1 MIKVEI
7 FGSSPVLGFKIKD
20 HAGYGE
26 KGTDIV
32 CSAVS
37 SAAYMTANTITDI
50 IGVKPKILVCRDGLM
65 QLKLDESSAQKCS
78 DILDGF
84 VLHIKSL
91 SKDYKKYM
99 KVTIRRCK

>member
-1 MIKVEI
+1 MIKIEI
-7 FGSSPVLGFKIKD
+7 FGSSPVLGFEIKG

-26 KGTDIV
+26 VGTDIV

-50 IGVKPKILVCRDGLM
+50 IGVEPEVLICEDGLM

-78 DILDGF
+78 DILNGF
-84 VLHIKSL
+84 VLHISSL
-91 SKDYKKYM
+91 SQEYKKYM
-99 KVTIRRCK
+99 KVTISEV

>member
-7 FGSSPVLGFKIKD
+7 FGLKPTLGFEIKG

-26 KGTDIV
+26 EGEDII

-50 IGVKPKILVCRDGLM
+50 ISVEPETLICEDGLM
-65 QLKLDESSAQKCS
+65 KLKLDESSAQKCS

-84 VLHIKSL
+84 VLHVNSL
-91 SKDYKKYM
+91 CEEYKKYM
-99 KVTIRRCK
+99 KVTISEV